1 MEMPD
6 CISKKMSS
14 TDLEKDIVAMKVKLQ
29 MLVFVVLP
37 WPIARWHGVAVIVT
51 STCRHKREVIMDL
64 EIVSC

>member
-14 TDLEKDIVAMKVKLQ
+14 TDLEKDIAAMKVKQLQ

-37 WPIARWHGVAVIVT
+37 WPMAEFGDTV
-51 STCRHKREVIMDL
+51 L
-64 EIVSC
+64 Q